1 LAGKS
6 KGKGSKAAKEA
17 KREIVAAGIVA
28 GKSATEIA
36 QAADCNPRHVQR
48 VAAEP
53 ETQFLVTELLRP
65 HRQELADLATDVIRA
80 VQGGLKAAVNDIEVG
95 TDGKKRLI
103 DHSVRLRAVQRY
115 RDLVNLAQGAE
126 PPPATDRSLVTW
138 EEYVVLY
145 NRRTE
150 RPA

>member
-80 VQGGLKAAVNDIEVG
+80 VQGGLNALV
-95 TDGKKRLI
+95 TDPE
-103 DHSVRLRAVQRY
+103 DHTVRLRAVQRY